1 MTEPFIR
8 PYHPSDASALWQV
21 IGPAI
26 RGGETYA
33 LPRDM
38 AEADALSWWAAGD
51 HQAFVHE
58 RGGEVLGSY
67 FIRPNQLGGGSH
79 VANAG
84 YATRPDARGQGIA
97 RAMCDHSQ
105 EQAVAQGFRLMQFNF
120 VIASNVGAVTLW
132 ERCGFS
138 IAGTVPEAFAHPRL
152 GYVDIHIMVKR
163 LSS

>member
-8 PYHPSDASALWQV
+8 PYRPSDAQALWQV
-21 IGPAI
+21 IGPPI
-26 RGGETYA
+26 RAGETYA
-33 LPRDM
+33 VPSDM
-38 AEADALSWWAAGD
+38 AEEDALAWWAAGD
-51 HQAFVHE
+51 HQAFVYE
-58 RGGEVLGSY
+58 REGQVLGSY

-105 EQAVAQGFRLMQFNF
+105 ETAAGQGFRLLQFNF

-132 ERCGFS
+132 QRCGFS
-138 IAGTVPEAFAHPRL
+138 IVGTLPEAFSHPRL
-152 GYVDIHIMVKR
+152 GYVDTYIMVKR
-163 LSS
+163 L

>member
-1 MTEPFIR
+1 MSIR
-8 PYHPSDASALWQV
+8 PYQSGDASALWQV
-21 IGPAI
+21 IEPAI

-38 AEADALSWWAAGD
+38 TERAALDWWAAGD
-51 HQAFVHE
+51 HEAFVYE
-58 RGGEVLGSY
+58 RDGEVLGSY
-67 FIRPNQLGGGSH
+67 FIRANHLGGGSH

-105 EQAVAQGFRLMQFNF
+105 EQAAAQGFRLMQFNF

-132 ERCGFS
+132 QRCGFE
-138 IAGTVPEAFAHPRL
+138 IVGTVPEAFSHPRH
-152 GYVDIHIMVKR
+152 GFVDTHIMAKR